1 MNVLILTPDAV
12 GSTLLQRV
20 LTVYMQFHDFDQP
33 VINLHELTNGLV
45 KSYSADF
52 NREILSKPIGG
63 GDTWGYFQ
71 SLEEIVKIL
80 ESVDHYKTA
89 RVAEYHM
96 RGRKDRHGQQVQF
109 YRYLNDNFYIISCRR
124 QNVFEHALSWELNK
138 ITKRLNVYSAG
149 EKVQTFLNL
158 YRDRVD
164 IDPGG
169 LLQGLENYKIYLKW
183 CDDHFQISSHFNYEQ
198 DVPNIENYV
207 LGLPV
212 FAAQQKRVSWYDT
225 FGLSFNDWNRCHR
238 IASDIG
244 SIALNSPGQ
253 LLRLE
258 QNTDIRPGYDSEL
271 VNRIVTNLPQE
282 QQDFFAANA
291 QKFSDAA
298 RTIDRMGELGIML
311 GNGIPIKKQ
320 TFAEKRVMIKNFQ
333 ECADVY
339 NEWIGRN
346 PTVGQPIDTTD
357 LEKHVQAELE
367 FWNSTL
373 GATRMLPAVRPID

>member
-20 LTVYMQFHDFDQP
+20 LTVYMQFHEYDQP

-52 NREILSKPIGG
+52 NREIIGKPTGAANS
-63 GDTWGYFQ
+63 WGYFQ
-71 SLEEIVKIL
+71 SLEEIVQLL

-96 RGRKDRHGQQVQF
+96 RGRKDPQGQQVQF

-158 YRDRVD
+158 YRDRIE
-164 IDPGG
+164 IDPDG
-169 LLQGLENYKIYLKW
+169 LRRGLEDYKIYLKW
-183 CDDHFQISSHFNYEQ
+183 CDDHFHFRSHFNYEQ

-212 FAAQQKRVSWYDT
+212 FAAQKKRVSWHDT

-238 IASDIG
+238 ITSDIG
-244 SIALNSPGQ
+244 SIALNAPDQ

-258 QNTDIRPGYDSEL
+258 YNSEIQLGYNADL
-271 VNRIVTNLPQE
+271 VTRIVTNLPQE

-291 QKFSDAA
+291 TKFFDASRA
-298 RTIDRMGELGIML
+298 IARMGELGIML

-333 ECADVY
+333 ECTDVY
-339 NEWIGRN
+339 NEWISRN
-346 PTVGQPIDTTD
+346 PTIGRPIDTTD
-357 LEKHVQAELE
+357 IAQHVQAELE
-367 FWNSTL
+367 FWNSTT
-373 GATRMLPAVRPID
+373 GSTQMLPAVRPTD

>member
-33 VINLHELTNGLV
+33 VINLHELTNGLI

-52 NREILSKPIGG
+52 NREILGKPTGG
-63 GDTWGYFQ
+63 SNTWGYFQ

-164 IDPGG
+164 IDPDG
-169 LLQGLENYKIYLKW
+169 LLRGLESYKKYLKW

-212 FAAQQKRVSWYDT
+212 FAAQQKKVSWYDT

-238 IASDIG
+238 ITSDIG

-258 QNTDIRPGYDSEL
+258 QNTDIRHGYDSEL

-291 QKFSDAA
+291 TKFSNAA
-298 RTIDRMGELGIML
+298 RAIDRMGELGIIF

-333 ECADVY
+333 ECTDVY

-346 PTVGQPIDTTD
+346 TTVGQPVDTTE
-357 LEKHVQAELE
+357 LEQHAQAELE
-367 FWNSTL
+367 FWNSTT
-373 GATRMLPAVRPID
+373 GSTQMLPAVRPTD